1 MVGDFDSFKASLSLS
16 KIEICRALYRQ
27 NTDRIRIKK
36 EHVAVPNL
44 VRIID
49 STLRLTRAKGF
60 HAMSLRDLSADTG
73 LSIGGL
79 YAYIRGKDDLVQ
91 LIQLHGMLLTRR
103 TLHEYTKDVEDPWA
117 RLHAAVRAHI
127 YLSELMQPWFY
138 FSFMETRNLPPPHK
152 QEAVA
157 IEREVEDIIHDII
170 AQGIA
175 AQVFRDVDAR
185 LLAALSKAMMQD
197 WYLKRRKYR
206 DLHVSPT
213 AYADFLCTV
222 LDRCLL
228 PDGAAAP
235 MPAAAVLSEAVSPPG
250 QGG

>member
-1 MVGDFDSFKASLSLS
+1 MIADFESFKAGLSLS
-16 KIEICRALYRQ
+16 KVEICRTLFRQ

-49 STLRLTRAKGF
+49 STLMLTRAKGF

-73 LSIGGL
+73 MSIGGL
-79 YAYIRGKDDLVQ
+79 YAYIRGKDDLVH

-103 TLHEYTKDVEDPWA
+103 TLHEYTDGVEDPWA
-117 RLHAAVRAHI
+117 RLHAAIRAHV

-152 QEAVA
+152 QEAIA
-157 IEREVEDIIHDII
+157 IEREVEDIIHAII
-170 AQGIA
+170 EQGMA
-175 AQVFRDVDAR
+175 RRVFRQVDAR
-185 LLAALSKAMMQD
+185 LLASLSKAMMQD

-206 DLHVSPT
+206 NEQVSPT
-213 AYADFLCTV
+213 AYADFVCSV
-222 LDRCLL
+222 LDRYLA
-228 PDGAAAP
+228 PEDAVAAP
-235 MPAAAVLSEAVSPPG
+235 SGSG
-250 QGG
+250 